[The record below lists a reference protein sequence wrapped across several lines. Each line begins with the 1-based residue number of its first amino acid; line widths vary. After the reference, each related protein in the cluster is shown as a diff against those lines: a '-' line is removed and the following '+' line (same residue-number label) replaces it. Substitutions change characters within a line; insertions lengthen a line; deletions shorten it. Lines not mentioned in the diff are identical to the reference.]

1 MTKIIV
7 TSDQHLG
14 YEKSNVDDFKDF
26 LDYLLEADGDVQ
38 SLILLGDLVDMW
50 RRDASGLFLAFS
62 EIVSTLLKLSITKKI
77 EVSIVAGN
85 HDYHLLKLQNN
96 GYKFKFYEALPDP
109 SSSSSSLTIIK
120 PTTTG
125 DRKYIFKH
133 GWEFD
138 HAQHPL

>member
-26 LDYLLEADGDVQ
+26 LAYLLEPDADVQ

-85 HDYHLLKLQNN
+85 HDYHLLKLQNM
-96 GYKFKFYEALPDP
+96 AT
-109 SSSSSSLTIIK
+109 SSNFMKRYPIRLHL
-120 PTTTG
+120 
-125 DRKYIFKH
+125 R
-133 GWEFD
+133 
-138 HAQHPL
+138 LR